1 MENIGIVILIV
12 LLVPTLFQAV
22 IMNVRQKRG
31 RREIL
36 DKLDLLEQKLKQLQ
50 KKNDPET

>member
-1 MENIGIVILIV
+1 MENIGIVILIA

-22 IMNVRQKRG
+22 IMNIRQERG

-36 DKLDLLEQKLKQLQ
+36 DKLNLMEQQLKQLEKESQ
-50 KKNDPET
+50 TNS